1 MALYDPVDGVYR
13 KVNKSYDPV
22 SGTHRKVIK
31 AYDDVEGVYRQ
42 YLSSGPTAG
51 SLAIGDIVWVNVGGE
66 QKEYLVVHQG
76 LPTTSYD
83 SSCDGTWLLA
93 RYLQTELPFGSK
105 DGAYFTNNYLE
116 SKAHEYL
123 NGQFLEMLDS
133 ATKNAI
139 KQVNIPYPYH
149 GQTTVSA
156 KVFVIS
162 SEEVGY
168 AGSGALD
175 YFYSV
180 NNFARRCGFSAGSYQ
195 HWALR
200 TPVESS
206 YYEHITEYGY
216 RESYSSGNAGVR
228 PAFILDKDT
237 PIDQS
242 TGKNIID

>member
-13 KVNKSYDPV
+13 KVKKSYDPV
-22 SGTHRKVIK
+22 EGTHRKVIK

-42 YLSSGPTAG
+42 YFSSGPTAG
-51 SLAIGDIVWVNVGGE
+51 SLAIGDSVWINVGGE

-93 RYLQTELPFGSK
+93 RYLQTRLPFGFK
-105 DGAYFTNNYLE
+105 DGALFTNNYLE
-116 SKAHEYL
+116 SEAHKYL
-123 NGQFLEMLDS
+123 NGEFLETLDS
-133 ATKNAI
+133 ATRNAI
-139 KQVNIPYPYH
+139 LQAEIPYPYH
-149 GQTTVSA
+149 GYTTVTA
-156 KVFVIS
+156 KVFVLS
-162 SEEVGY
+162 YEEVGY

-175 YFYSV
+175 YFDSV
-180 NNFARRCGFSAGSYQ
+180 KDSVRICGFIAVDRI

-206 YYEHITEYGY
+206 YYEHVTEYGTHDD
-216 RESYSSGNAGVR
+216 YSSGTSGVR
-228 PAFILDKDT
+228 PAFIIDSNT

-242 TGKNIID
+242 TGKNIIE